1 MHPSVRK
8 NEPGDCPICGME
20 LIPAESGD
28 EGLDPDAVKMSET
41 AMKLANVQTAVVGM
55 SEGSESLSLTGKV
68 MPDERLSNTQSSHV
82 PGRVEELLVNYTGER
97 IGKNQVIARIYSPE
111 LVTAQR
117 ELLRAAMMSETQP
130 SLLKAAKQKLRNW
143 KISEEEIDEIISSAN
158 VRETFP
164 VKSDAGGTV
173 LKKLVDEGDYVKE
186 GQALFEVVDLSRVWV
201 MIDLYEKHLS
211 KVSEGSQVEFTVPS
225 LPGEVFKG
233 EVTFLD
239 PVMNAQSRVVKARVV
254 VENKGGKLKPEM
266 LVNAVVYAG
275 DDQPQEQL
283 SVPKSAVLWTGKR
296 SVVYVKTADE
306 QGVYFRMRE
315 VDLGPAVGDS
325 YAVESGLEKGEEIA
339 VHGAFSVDAAAQ
351 LASKPSMMSGSM
363 ESSSDFRL
371 SGIISDKLE
380 GMIENYLALKN
391 ALVND
396 DFAKAQSEASAMS
409 DSFEEI
415 PQNEFPEEAREEWSR
430 LADKLSK
437 SVKTT
442 ESASDIENMRKHF
455 QPLSDGMIHLARKF
469 KSVSDTLYVQH
480 CPMADNN
487 NGADWLS
494 SEDKV
499 LNPYFG
505 SAMLS
510 CGEVTDEIK

>member
-1 MHPSVRK
+1 
-8 NEPGDCPICGME
+8 
-20 LIPAESGD
+20 
-28 EGLDPDAVKMSET
+28 
-41 AMKLANVQTAVVGM
+41 
-55 SEGSESLSLTGKV
+55 
-68 MPDERLSNTQSSHV
+68 
-82 PGRVEELLVNYTGER
+82 
-97 IGKNQVIARIYSPE
+97 
-111 LVTAQR
+111 
-117 ELLRAAMMSETQP
+117 
-130 SLLKAAKQKLRNW
+130 
-143 KISEEEIDEIISSAN
+143 
-158 VRETFP
+158 
-164 VKSDAGGTV
+164 
-173 LKKLVDEGDYVKE
+173 
-186 GQALFEVVDLSRVWV
+186 
-201 MIDLYEKHLS
+201 
-211 KVSEGSQVEFTVPS
+211 VSEGSQVEFTVPS

-239 PVMNAQSRVVKARVV
+239 PVMNAQSRVVKARGV

-409 DSFEEI
+409 DSFEEN
-415 PQNEFPEEAREEWSR
+415 PQNEFPQEPREEWSR